1 MSRTQLHEDI
11 AKLLQVKMQE
21 NNIECQWIADANGV
35 RCKITTE
42 NDEEAEKIFQQIFTV
57 LGEAGSSDQLN
68 LVSKV
73 PRAYGADYKPAA
85 IINVLEKI
93 GEPQKAKEY
102 RDKISEENQQVALK
116 LSELM
121 KENKVQWEASIDGV
135 FCTHIQQVST
145 TDYDNQGREAGKEAF
160 EDTLK
165 KFRDHLPEEDR
176 IPWPHIEAELGINAR
191 NDFQIGKVKVDAGYN
206 SGEALEHLNE
216 RLDKALLAKQTQAS
230 TSKTDEVLSQKQ
242 GGGTFSDKK
251 NAATEYRANIKE
263 CKTQNSSIAE
273 KQQICQKISE
283 FCSQYPEVKGIQ
295 EMGKIIGVS
304 EWNRETADT
313 RLTKLIEL
321 AQWKKSDNFITEAF
335 HKGVRGRDPQ
345 VEAFYQRLA
354 ALDPNDKEQVNKFME
369 YLDETLGKEQSQQF
383 NM

>member
-35 RCKITTE
+35 RCKITIE
-42 NDEEAEKIFQQIFTV
+42 NDEEAEKIFQQISTV

-102 RDKISEENQQVALK
+102 RGKISEENQQVALK

-121 KENKVQWEASIDGV
+121 KENKVQWKASIDGV

-176 IPWPHIEAELGINAR
+176 IPWPHIETELGIKAR

-230 TSKTDEVLSQKQ
+230 TSKTEGLPLKQDDVTCKTIKSALMDMKQ
-242 GGGTFSDKK
+242 GSPSTDLFKK
-251 NAATEYRANIKE
+251 DLLTKIEDFCKE
-263 CKTQNSSIAE
+263 HPKVDGL
-273 KQQICQKISE
+273 QQIYVKISM
-283 FCSQYPEVKGIQ
+283 SRWS
-295 EMGKIIGVS
+295 S
-304 EWNRETADT
+304 ENAHET
-313 RLTKLIEL
+313 LTKLIDL
-321 AQWKKSDNFITEAF
+321 AQWKKSDSNFTKGF
-335 HKGVRGRDPQ
+335 HNIIRGRDPK
-345 VEAFYQRLA
+345 VEQFYQKLA
-354 ALDPNDKEQVNKFME
+354 ALDPNDTQQVNQFME
-369 YLDETLGKEQSQQF
+369 YLDNNKPGKEPSYKI
-383 NM
+383 